1 MCTIEKSLESIRQI
15 KDNIVL
21 KADILDTEL
30 DAVGASVDDTIYL
43 SKLRQLAQSLN
54 NVLSQFV

>member
-1 MCTIEKSLESIRQI
+1 MCTIEKSLEQI
-15 KDNIVL
+15 KQIRDNVVL
-21 KADILDTEL
+21 KADILDTKL
-30 DAVGASVDDTIYL
+30 NAIGASVDDTIYL